1 MYKYF
6 YQIKFVGSDRI
17 RFVCVTT
24 NYIERDKAK
33 EMARQLVFKAFGH
46 LDFEITVA
54 MFQTLINRIQF
65 DDDGIEIVNEATIAE
80 QKIRIESLV
89 EMNNNQ
95 RAIIEAMET
104 QFEDWP
110 EENN

>member
-1 MYKYF
+1 MYTFYF
-6 YQIKFVGSDRI
+6 QVKFTGSTRI
-17 RFVCVTT
+17 RIVRVKV
-24 NYIERDKAK
+24 NYTERNKVK
-33 EMARQLVFKAFGH
+33 EKARQLVAMAFGH
-46 LDFEITVA
+46 LDFEISAAT
-54 MFQTLINRIQF
+54 FETLINRIQF